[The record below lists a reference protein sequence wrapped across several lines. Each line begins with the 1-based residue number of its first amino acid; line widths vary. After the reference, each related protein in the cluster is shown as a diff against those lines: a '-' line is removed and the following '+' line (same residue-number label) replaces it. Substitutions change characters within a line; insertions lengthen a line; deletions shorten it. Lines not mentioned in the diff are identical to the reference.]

1 MSALPSVTVICANA
15 STNGMGRA
23 LLLAKLLATETTVR
37 IAGVSSK
44 ETIWMPARDSGIPIA
59 AFPVPPRA
67 FDYARAIP
75 WIREQVGDDLVV
87 VSKPVFQSL
96 GLALSSGLG
105 RRGFVV
111 DIDDWETGLI
121 QRDFH
126 TEGMSGVRQT
136 AARALSYAARGG
148 VNRFTAA
155 ALLEAYARH
164 ARHRIVSNRWLAA
177 RFGGEILY
185 HVRDPAELDPSLP
198 PAHAVTPLP
207 DGATWVGFVGTPR
220 PHKGIDVL
228 VDAVASARRHA
239 DVGLAIMGIA
249 DTNDPIVV
257 RARQLLGAERFVTYP
272 QFPFSALADHLR
284 LLDIVAVPSLDVPA
298 AWGQIPAK
306 LFDGMAMAKPV
317 VASALNDI
325 PEILEGAGFV
335 VKAGHV
341 ASLADALVR
350 LAVDPDLRV
359 RLGRTARTRL
369 VERYSYDAGRPVLV
383 RAVQNAAK

>member
-1 MSALPSVTVICANA
+1 
-15 STNGMGRA
+15 
-23 LLLAKLLATETTVR
+23 
-37 IAGVSSK
+37 
-44 ETIWMPARDSGIPIA
+44 
-59 AFPVPPRA
+59 
-67 FDYARAIP
+67 
-75 WIREQVGDDLVV
+75 
-87 VSKPVFQSL
+87 
-96 GLALSSGLG
+96 
-105 RRGFVV
+105 
-111 DIDDWETGLI
+111 
-121 QRDFH
+121 
-126 TEGMSGVRQT
+126 
-136 AARALSYAARGG
+136 

-155 ALLEAYARH
+155 ALLEAYARR

-306 LFDGMAMAKPV
+306 LFDAMSMAKPV

-325 PEILEGAGFV
+325 PEILEGAGIV
-335 VKAGHV
+335 VEPGRV
-341 ASLADALVR
+341 SPLADAIVALGG
-350 LAVDPDLRV
+350 DPKMREQ
-359 RLGRTARTRL
+359 LGKRGREKL
-369 VERYSYDAGRPVLV
+369 IESYSYAAGRPILIDVV
-383 RAVQNAAK
+383 RSAIR